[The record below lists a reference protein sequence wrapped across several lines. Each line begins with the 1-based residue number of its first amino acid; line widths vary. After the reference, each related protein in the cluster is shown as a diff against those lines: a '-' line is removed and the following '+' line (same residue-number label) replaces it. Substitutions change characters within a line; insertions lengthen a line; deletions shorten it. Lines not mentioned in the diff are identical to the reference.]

1 MATKLSLQTMLKQIV
16 ANVRSLHMSV
26 TPSGIHVI
34 TADLAGGTTKFPG
47 RFIHVSNSVLI
58 NAVRLMHGKVVKSV

>member
-26 TPSGIHVI
+26 